1 LVCAFLHLKF
11 QKNEHYSLNN
21 RYIVRGLILAI
32 HRIKRSSKTLA
43 EIDLEIP
50 ARRKEDFMPDDAKT
64 YLDVYK
70 TMVTVRQFETMAGQ
84 LFAEGKIPGFI
95 HLSIGQEGSSVGVC
109 SVLKPDDYVTTTHR
123 GHGHMI
129 AKGADLNKMVAEL
142 FGKKTGY
149 CKGKGGSMHIADF
162 SIGFLGA
169 NGVVA
174 GGLPIITGAGLS
186 IKMRKTD
193 QVAVCFFGDG
203 AANRGPVHEAM
214 NMASIWKLPI
224 VFCVENNQFAST
236 TRTSYAC
243 SVGDI
248 CTRAAGYNMP
258 GVSVEANDVLAVR
271 KAATE
276 AVATA
281 RNGEGPT
288 LLENKT
294 YRIKGHFEGD
304 PQKYR
309 DDDEIAP
316 WKEKMDPIN
325 RFANTL
331 TKKKI
336 LNKKKMQQIWDEV
349 AEKIQAAV
357 AFAEKSPYPEPEEA
371 LEDLFVNP

>member
-1 LVCAFLHLKF
+1 
-11 QKNEHYSLNN
+11 
-21 RYIVRGLILAI
+21 
-32 HRIKRSSKTLA
+32 
-43 EIDLEIP
+43 
-50 ARRKEDFMPDDAKT
+50 MPDDAKT
-64 YLDVYK
+64 YLNLYQ
-70 TMVTVRQFETMAGQ
+70 TMVTIRQFETMAGE

-109 SVLKPDDYVTTTHR
+109 SVLRPDDYLTTTHR

-193 QVAVCFFGDG
+193 QVAICFFGDG
-203 AANRGPVHEAM
+203 ASNRGPVHEAM

-224 VFCVENNQFAST
+224 IFCVENNQFAST

-243 SVGDI
+243 SVEDI
-248 CTRAAGYNMP
+248 STRAAGYNMP
-258 GVSVEANDVLAVR
+258 GVSVDANDILAVR
-271 KAATE
+271 KAATK
-276 AVATA
+276 AVARA
-281 RNGEGPT
+281 RKGEGPT

-309 DDDEIAP
+309 NKDEIAA
-316 WKEKMDPIN
+316 WKDKLDPIN
-325 RFANTL
+325 RFAKAL
-331 TKKKI
+331 TQKKI
-336 LNKKKMQQIWDEV
+336 LNKKKIQQIWDE
-349 AEKIQAAV
+349 AAAKIQAAV
-357 AFAEKSPYPEPEEA
+357 AFAEKSPFPEPEEA
-371 LEDLFVNP
+371 LEDLLFNP

>member
-1 LVCAFLHLKF
+1 
-11 QKNEHYSLNN
+11 
-21 RYIVRGLILAI
+21 
-32 HRIKRSSKTLA
+32 
-43 EIDLEIP
+43 
-50 ARRKEDFMPDDAKT
+50 MPDDAKT
-64 YLDVYK
+64 YLNLYQ
-70 TMVTVRQFETMAGQ
+70 TMVTIRQFETMAGE

-109 SVLKPDDYVTTTHR
+109 SVLRPDDYLTTTHR

-224 VFCVENNQFAST
+224 IFCVENNQFAST

-243 SVGDI
+243 SVEDI
-248 CTRAAGYNMP
+248 STRAAGYNMP
-258 GVSVEANDVLAVR
+258 GVSVDANDILAVR
-271 KAATE
+271 EAATK
-276 AVATA
+276 AVARA
-281 RNGEGPT
+281 RKGEGPT

-309 DDDEIAP
+309 NKDEIAS
-316 WKEKMDPIN
+316 WQDKLDPIN
-325 RFANTL
+325 RFAKEL

-336 LNKKKMQQIWDEV
+336 LNKKKIQQTWDES
-349 AEKIQAAV
+349 AAKLQAAV
-357 AFAEKSPYPEPEEA
+357 AFAEKSPFPEPEEA
-371 LEDLFVNP
+371 LEDLFFNP